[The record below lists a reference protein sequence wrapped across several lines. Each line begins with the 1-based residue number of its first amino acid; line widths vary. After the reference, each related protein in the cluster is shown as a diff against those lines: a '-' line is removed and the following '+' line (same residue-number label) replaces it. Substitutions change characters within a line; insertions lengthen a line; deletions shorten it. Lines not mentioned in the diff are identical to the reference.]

1 MFNIALVAF
10 QFLHILFGSIFIG
23 SLIYLRLVLWPT
35 LLTRSSAEARTFY
48 ETLLKKTN
56 VLLAASGGLNF
67 ILGILRGTL
76 LGQLR
81 SAEAWGTPY
90 GITFSIALL
99 ATLIL
104 LILSPRLGPAL
115 LKKVW
120 NGTSFAPG
128 AAQKVNRNFIFPL
141 LLVLVIL
148 TCMVLM
154 HFGF

>member
-10 QFLHILFGSIFIG
+10 QFLHILLGSIFIG
-23 SLIYLRLVLWPT
+23 SLIYLRFVLWPG
-35 LLTRSSAEARTFY
+35 LLTRSSEEARTFY
-48 ETLLKKTN
+48 ETILKKTN

-67 ILGILRGTL
+67 ILGVIRGTL

-99 ATLIL
+99 ATLVL

-120 NGTSFAPG
+120 SGTSFVPG
-128 AAQKVNRNFIFPL
+128 AAKKVNGIFLFPL
-141 LLVLVIL
+141 LLILVIL
-148 TCMVLM
+148 ACMVLM